1 MLVGYRQVKGRRAF
15 AERVR
20 PVWVP
25 GFSRGALHQARG
37 DSQPGTA
44 TVQNLDPDQESTGCG
59 FLVVFLVSS
68 IVD

>member
-25 GFSRGALHQARG
+25 GFSRGALHDKREVIP
-37 DSQPGTA
+37 SQVPQQFRILTQIRKA
-44 TVQNLDPDQESTGCG
+44 PAAA
-59 FLVVFLVSS
+59 F
-68 IVD
+68 